1 MSCYAYA
8 RVSSKDQ
15 NLERQLAAFA
25 DCGVAIDKI
34 YCDKQSGKD
43 FERTSY
49 KKLLRKI
56 RAGDLLII
64 KSIDRLGRNYD
75 AVIEEW
81 GRITKIIHADI
92 FVLDIPLLD
101 TRCSENNLIGKFIS
115 DIVLQLLSFV
125 AENERENIRHRQA
138 EGIKLA
144 LEKGVKFGRP
154 RIQLPP
160 DFKSIA
166 DLYLSKQ
173 IGYAEA
179 LSLTAMRPTTFYRYV
194 KEFTKNP
201 RAI

>member
-92 FVLDIPLLD
+92 FVLDIPL
-101 TRCSENNLIGKFIS
+101 GKFIS

-194 KEFTKNP
+194 KEFTKNH

>member
-1 MSCYAYA
+1 MGTHNENHSCRY
-8 RVSSKDQ
+8 
-15 NLERQLAAFA
+15 
-25 DCGVAIDKI
+25 
-34 YCDKQSGKD
+34 
-43 FERTSY
+43 
-49 KKLLRKI
+49 I
-56 RAGDLLII
+56 RA
-64 KSIDRLGRNYD
+64 RYTAAR
-75 AVIEEW
+75 
-81 GRITKIIHADI
+81 HA
-92 FVLDIPLLD
+92 LLD